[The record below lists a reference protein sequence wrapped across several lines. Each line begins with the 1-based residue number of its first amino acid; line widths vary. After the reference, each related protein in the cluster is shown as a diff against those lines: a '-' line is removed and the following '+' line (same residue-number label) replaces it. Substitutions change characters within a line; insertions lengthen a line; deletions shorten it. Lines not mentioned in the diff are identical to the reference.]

1 MNTLKRNVSCTCI
14 SHYLSISTYETY
26 IASRIARLNR
36 YRSINMSMR
45 TLVGVCV
52 RVSVCVCFVDASFT
66 VAVQVKVRMCV
77 CVCRC
82 MYDYLYVYVPWLPGI
97 CVRVRE

>member
-1 MNTLKRNVSCTCI
+1 MNTLKGNVKCSCI

-36 YRSINMSMR
+36 YQSINMSMR

-66 VAVQVKVRMCV
+66 VAVQIQVRSCV
-77 CVCRC
+77 LV
-82 MYDYLYVYVPWLPGI
+82 YEYLYVSVSWLPGI
-97 CVRVRE
+97 CMRVRE

>member
-1 MNTLKRNVSCTCI
+1 MNTSIRNVNRTCI

-36 YRSINMSMR
+36 YPSINMSMR

-52 RVSVCVCFVDASFT
+52 LVSVFVCFVDASFT
-66 VAVQVKVRMCV
+66 VAVQVKVCMCV
-77 CVCRC
+77 CVCWCER
-82 MYDYLYVYVPWLPGI
+82 I
-97 CVRVRE
+97 CV